1 MLTKFNLQ
9 FLALADFISQLHPIV
24 SKKELTKEDY
34 ATLRSRYCNEKLWK
48 ALTEK
53 VNNLLP
59 FNRKYE
65 VISYEI
71 TGCETSLEGEINSY
85 SVPFQIFF
93 DIEGFMTY
101 SGETGL
107 LPFEKF
113 YLNDDESQPTR
124 YKDANDKG
132 MESIYVDP
140 DENCDI
146 EHIVAHCVVVA
157 ADDPGKFRMRMEV
170 DPVKLLHIIQ
180 SNQQLN

>member
-9 FLALADFISQLHPIV
+9 FLALADFISRLHPIV

-71 TGCETSLEGEINSY
+71 TGYDTYTDDSDRLA
-85 SVPFQIFF
+85 PFQIFF
-93 DIEGFMTY
+93 DRKGFMTY
-101 SGETGL
+101 SGTTDP

-113 YLNDDESQPTR
+113 YLYREISQPTDQKHINDQGL
-124 YKDANDKG
+124 KD
-132 MESIYVDP
+132 IYVQPND
-140 DENCDI
+140 NCEI
-146 EHIVAHCVVVA
+146 QHIVAHCIVVA
-157 ADDPGKFRMRMEV
+157 ADHPENFRMRMEV

-180 SNQQLN
+180 SSQQPN

>member
-9 FLALADFISQLHPIV
+9 FLALAEFISQLHPIV

-34 ATLRSRYCNEKLWK
+34 ATLCSLYCNEKLWETLSK
-48 ALTEK
+48 K
-53 VNNLLP
+53 VNDLHP

-71 TGCETSLEGEINSY
+71 TGYDMSPEDNDNPY

-93 DIEGFMTY
+93 DVEGFMTY

-113 YLNDDESQPTR
+113 YLNDEVSHPTR

-132 MESIYVDP
+132 LESIYVDP
-140 DENCDI
+140 GENCEI
-146 EHIVAHCVVVA
+146 KHIMAHCIIVA
-157 ADDPGKFRMRMEV
+157 ADDPENFRMRMEV
-170 DPVKLLHIIQ
+170 DPIKLLHIIQ
-180 SNQQLN
+180 SSQQPN

>member
-9 FLALADFISQLHPIV
+9 FLALADFVSQMHPIV

-34 ATLRSRYCNEKLWK
+34 ATLRSRYCNEELWK

-71 TGCETSLEGEINSY
+71 TGSVFPEDSDNPQA
-85 SVPFQIFF
+85 VPFQIFF
-93 DIEGFMTY
+93 DVEGFMTY
-101 SGETGL
+101 SGEIGF

-113 YLNDDESQPTR
+113 YLNDEVSQPTR
-124 YKDANDKG
+124 YKDSNDQG
-132 MESIYVDP
+132 LEDIYVNPND
-140 DENCDI
+140 NCDI
-146 EHIVAHCVVVA
+146 QHIVAHCIVVA
-157 ADDPGKFRMRMEV
+157 SDDPENFRMRMEV
-170 DPVKLLHIIQ
+170 DPVKILHIIQ
-180 SNQQLN
+180 TNQQLN

>member
-9 FLALADFISQLHPIV
+9 FLALSDFVSRLHPIV

-34 ATLRSRYCNEKLWK
+34 TTLRSRYCNEKLWK

-71 TGCETSLEGEINSY
+71 TGYDTCTDDECDRMA
-85 SVPFQIFF
+85 PFQIFF
-93 DIEGFMTY
+93 DRKGFMTY
-101 SGETGL
+101 SGVTDP

-113 YLNDDESQPTR
+113 YLYREISQPTDQKHINDQGL
-124 YKDANDKG
+124 KD
-132 MESIYVDP
+132 IYVQPND
-140 DENCDI
+140 NCEI
-146 EHIVAHCVVVA
+146 QHIVAHCIVVVA
-157 ADDPGKFRMRMEV
+157 DHPENFRMRMEV

-180 SNQQLN
+180 SSQQPN